1 MYAYILETGRG
12 FFEGVCTPSN
22 KAAHLRAPPSALFR
36 ELSLRDAPQ
45 LPQWSWVMQDH
56 RKGLSRNPFKA
67 LRYISPLVDTTTP
80 TSASL

>member
-1 MYAYILETGRG
+1 MLVALKMDAYFSR
-12 FFEGVCTPSN
+12 GVCTPSN
-22 KAAHLRAPPSALFR
+22 ATGNFRDPPSALFR

-56 RKGLSRNPFKA
+56 GKGLSRNPFKA

>member
-1 MYAYILETGRG
+1 MYACNRETRRG

-22 KAAHLRAPPSALFR
+22 KAAHLRAPPPAFFR

-56 RKGLSRNPFKA
+56 GKGLSRNPFKA

-80 TSASL
+80 ASGSL